1 MPIIPFRVVG
11 RVKPDDNAPSAR
23 RHYSAFVP
31 NTGVP
36 APVLRIGTLLL
47 AATGRLESSLHI
59 GATGS
64 CVPCQGLIR
73 GHAAFMPDA
82 GWAVD
87 RLPPTLARGTE
98 VQIPVSTSMIRYDT
112 LGEDESGLDE
122 LSALL
127 RPYPATLMRAYPVGV
142 RVGNVRNND
151 TALLEPVAL
160 AS

>member
-1 MPIIPFRVVG
+1 
-11 RVKPDDNAPSAR
+11 
-23 RHYSAFVP
+23 
-31 NTGVP
+31 
-36 APVLRIGTLLL
+36 
-47 AATGRLESSLHI
+47 
-59 GATGS
+59 
-64 CVPCQGLIR
+64 
-73 GHAAFMPDA
+73 MPDA

-127 RPYPATLMRAYPVGV
+127 RPYPATLMRAYPVGA